1 MKKVA
6 FIMSAGHS
14 GSSLLSLILGSHPKV
29 FSTGELKGLPNRY
42 RKNLYIDCVNK
53 DSKFWIET
61 FGHEGVK
68 KLASSL
74 SGKRVHSWIP
84 LKIEKWLRGLINSE
98 DPIVNPYS
106 FMFSKISEEVIVDS
120 SKALPWIQKRLHSR
134 EFTQRMLEPYLIYLI
149 RDGRAVINSYLRKYP
164 SKDIIELSRSWAK
177 KHLEKNSFFA
187 EFPKE
192 KKLEI
197 RYEELACDPFRIVK
211 EICDFLAID
220 FQEEMLNYWE
230 YPHYDISGNKGTYSL
245 IDRYKALNSERFEE
259 KRDIDY
265 YKKMGLSIKL
275 DLRWKEE
282 LSEEKITVFNDSVG
296 LLNKPYE
303 WNE

>member
-1 MKKVA
+1 
-6 FIMSAGHS
+6 MSAGHS

-61 FGHEGVK
+61 FGREGVK
-68 KLASSL
+68 NLAISL

-84 LKIEKWLRGLINSE
+84 LKFEKWLRGLINNE

-106 FMFSKISEEVIVDS
+106 FMFSKISEDVIVDS
-120 SKALPWIQKRLHSR
+120 SKALPWIQKRLYSR

-164 SKDIIELSRSWAK
+164 SKDITELSRSWAN

-187 EFPKE
+187 KFPKG

-197 RYEELACDPFRIVK
+197 RYEELAIAPAPVIRQV
-211 EICDFLAID
+211 CDFLEIEFHD
-220 FQEEMLNYWE
+220 EILSYWKH
-230 YPHYDISGNKGTYSL
+230 PHHDISGNAGTYSL
-245 IDRYKALNSERFEE
+245 IDKYKALNSQQVGAEDNVGFYE
-259 KRDIDY
+259 KV
-265 YKKMGLSIKL
+265 GLSIKL

-282 LSEEKITVFNDSVG
+282 LSEENISVFNQVAG
-296 LLNKPYE
+296 TLNKPHE
-303 WNE
+303 WN